1 MKENLNPS
9 MYRKNLRRAAT
20 LLLCAIVLAL
30 GLPLVSRAQDSGS
43 ITGTVRD
50 TSGAVIPNAEVKVS
64 SGAIGIS
71 RTSITNDDGDY
82 LAAVL
87 PPGVY
92 DMSVTAKGFKAY
104 QAKKIIVRVA
114 EKARVDVTL
123 QVGEMSEN
131 VVVEGSNVAQVETQ
145 TSEISGVVTGKEISQ
160 LELNGRNFTQ
170 LVTLVPGVSNLTGQ
184 DESQVG
190 LNGSI
195 SFSINGGRGEY
206 NNWQI
211 DGANNMDTGSNATL
225 NTYPSVDAVAEFRV
239 QTSNYSA
246 VYGRNG
252 SGNIEVI
259 TKSGNKSFHGDVYEF
274 VKNDAFNANDFF
286 DNAAGNPRPSD
297 KKHDFGYTIGGPVY
311 IPGHYN
317 SNKEKTFFFFS
328 EEWRRERDPFSFNQ
342 QVPSSGERGGVFNDL
357 CPTSGDFFRSNP
369 TDKSGNPVLPPNAP
383 IFAECP
389 ASAKGPVV
397 VASDGTTAQSFAP
410 FPGNKVPIDPNA
422 QAMMTALIPAPTL
435 DSGANS
441 FFITSVTE
449 PLTWRQELVRIDH
462 NFSSKL
468 RLMGRYIHD
477 SYSSVDPTVSFVGN
491 PFPSIQTKIGT
502 PGTSFVVHLTA
513 TVTPTLLNEFV
524 ASYSA
529 DHLFLTN
536 TGPFQVPSGFT
547 MTGLFATG
555 TGGQTFEQIPGVSLA
570 NGTAYGGG
578 FTINPGFM
586 PWINSNPTYAYRDT
600 VTKII
605 RNHNLQF
612 GGEFIAIQK
621 NEPSAPTSV
630 GLGGVLTFDESN
642 TNVTT
647 GNSFADFL
655 TGHIASYAQTSA
667 IVKYY
672 YRYKIFEP
680 YFQDDW
686 HVTKRLTLNLGLRVS
701 MFGTNRDNTR
711 TSFNFEPSAYQ
722 ASSAPAIDD
731 ANGTVTGVPGA
742 LIPSATAN
750 PFDGIVQCGGKG
762 GTASIPA
769 PVLAAFPSA
778 TIAGS
783 SLPGCVK
790 GHLFNPGPRIGFA
803 FDPFGDGKSAIR
815 GGYGVFFEY
824 GNGNEANAESLEGT
838 PPRVL
843 TASQPNIAPN
853 GASCTASSGYTCIGG
868 GGGVFLPFS
877 VNNEPPANIQTVAQ
891 WPYVQQWNL
900 SYQRELPKNFVG
912 SIAYVG
918 SKGTHLTDARD
929 LNQLKSLADLGLA
942 NPYKKGEAIG
952 PNDCTPNAMNQFF
965 TPSGVQITGQ
975 ALVNLGVACGNDA
988 DPSRPFVGFGTLEFL
1003 ETQANSSY
1011 NALQASVRRTLGS
1024 LIVNAAYTYS
1034 HSIDDSSDRGD
1045 SRFVDS
1051 YNLASNRASSNFDQ
1065 RHNLNISY
1073 VYDLPFFSKSSGL
1086 AKTLAGGWEWS
1097 GITTFQSGTPIN
1109 ISNGVVGDSA
1119 GVGNGVG
1126 TGSRPDLAG
1135 NPHAAPCQASQAP
1148 GPYLFNPCAFAPPQG
1163 LTFGDIGRN
1172 TLNLPHRTQFDMGL
1186 FKRFRIREDMSFE
1199 FRIESFNT
1207 FNHTQ
1212 FSSVNTTFDS
1222 LIVPGTPNSSS
1233 FLTAKAAHLPRILQL
1248 GLKFVF

>member
-1 MKENLNPS
+1 VFHALPAFRTSLEGDKVMEKTNS
-9 MYRKNLRRAAT
+9 VF
-20 LLLCAIVLAL
+20 VLARKPATACFFL
-30 GLPLVSRAQDSGS
+30 FALLVMLCLPFTAQAQDSGS

-50 TSGAVIPNAEVKVS
+50 TSGAVVPDAEVKLTS
-64 SGAIGIS
+64 AAIGIT
-71 RTSITNDDGDY
+71 RTSTTNGDGDY

-92 DMSVTAKGFKAY
+92 DMTVTAKGFKVY

-114 EKARVDVTL
+114 EKGRVDVTL
-123 QVGEMSEN
+123 QVGQITEN

-145 TSEISGVVTGKEISQ
+145 SSEISGVVTSKEISQ

-170 LVTLVPGVSNLTGQ
+170 LVTMVPGVSNLTGQ

-195 SFSINGGRGEY
+195 SFSVNGGRGEY

-259 TKSGNKSFHGDVYEF
+259 TKSGTKSFHGDAYEF
-274 VKNDAFNANDFF
+274 IKNDAFNANTFF
-286 DNAAGNPRPSD
+286 NNAAGLNPDGTQVAPRPSD
-297 KKHDFGYTIGGPVY
+297 KKHDFGYTIGGPVF
-311 IPGHYN
+311 IPDHYN

-342 QVPSSGERGGVFNDL
+342 QVPSNAERGGNFNDV
-357 CPTSGDFFRSNP
+357 CPG
-369 TDKSGNPVLPPNAP
+369 
-383 IFAECP
+383 ECP
-389 ASAKGPVV
+389 IDQATGL
-397 VASDGTTAQSFAP
+397 P
-410 FPGNKVPIDPNA
+410 FPGNNVTIDPNA
-422 QAMMTALIPAPTL
+422 KAIMNALIPAPTI

-441 FFITSVTE
+441 FFIGSVTE

-462 NFSSKL
+462 NFNSKL

-502 PGTSFVVHLTA
+502 PGTSFVIHLTA

-529 DHLFLTN
+529 DHLLLTN
-536 TGPFQVPSGFT
+536 TGPFQVPAGFT
-547 MTGLFATG
+547 MTGLFTTG
-555 TGGQTFEQIPGVSLA
+555 SGGQTFEQLPGVSLA
-570 NGTAYGGG
+570 SGAAYGGG

-612 GGEFIAIQK
+612 GGELIAIQK

-642 TNVTT
+642 TNVST

-686 HVTKRLTLNLGLRVS
+686 HITKRLTLNLGLRVS

-711 TSFNFEPSAYQ
+711 TSFNFEPSAYS
-722 ASSAPAIDD
+722 ASAAPSIDD
-731 ANGTVTGVPGA
+731 ANGTATGVPGA

-769 PVLAAFPSA
+769 AVLAAFPSA
-778 TIAGS
+778 TVAGT

-815 GGYGVFFEY
+815 GGYGIFFEY

-843 TASQPNIAPN
+843 TASQPNVAPN
-853 GASCTASSGYTCIGG
+853 GKSCTASSGYTCIGG

-900 SYQRELPKNFVG
+900 SYQRELPKNFVA
-912 SIAYVG
+912 SLAYVG

-929 LNQLKSLADLGLA
+929 LNQLHSLPAA
-942 NPYKKGEAIG
+942 QNPYKPGQAITPELFNPDGSVKYVGDCNALTAGQGG
-952 PNDCTPNAMNQFF
+952 PA
-965 TPSGVQITGQ
+965 ITGQ
-975 ALVNLGVACGNDA
+975 AAVNLGVACGNDA

-1011 NALQASVRRTLGS
+1011 NAFQASVRRTLGS
-1024 LIVNAAYTYS
+1024 LTVNAAYTYS

-1045 SRFVDS
+1045 ATFVDS
-1051 YNLASNRASSNFDQ
+1051 YNLRANRASSNFDQ
-1065 RHNLNISY
+1065 RHTLNLSY
-1073 VYDLPFFSKSSGL
+1073 VYELPLFSKSSGL
-1086 AKTLAGGWEWS
+1086 RKSLLGGWEWS
-1097 GITTFQSGTPIN
+1097 GITTYQSGIPFNVT
-1109 ISNGVVGDSA
+1109 NGVVGDNA

-1126 TGSRPDLAG
+1126 TGSRPDLVG
-1135 NPHAAPCQASQAP
+1135 NPNATPCQPSGGF
-1148 GPYLFNPCAFAPPQG
+1148 GPLLYNPCAFAAPQG
-1163 LTFGDIGRN
+1163 LTFGNVGRN
-1172 TLNLPHRTQFDMGL
+1172 SLRLPHRTQFDMGL
-1186 FKRFRIREDMSFE
+1186 FKHFPIKEAMSVE
-1199 FRIESFNT
+1199 FRAEAFNV

-1212 FSSVNTTFDS
+1212 FGPSATDSVDRQFGSSTF
-1222 LIVPGTPNSSS
+1222 LA
-1233 FLTAKAAHLPRILQL
+1233 AKTAHLPRILQL
-1248 GLKFVF
+1248 GLKFIF

>member
-1 MKENLNPS
+1 
-9 MYRKNLRRAAT
+9 
-20 LLLCAIVLAL
+20 
-30 GLPLVSRAQDSGS
+30 
-43 ITGTVRD
+43 
-50 TSGAVIPNAEVKVS
+50 
-64 SGAIGIS
+64 
-71 RTSITNDDGDY
+71 
-82 LAAVL
+82 
-87 PPGVY
+87 
-92 DMSVTAKGFKAY
+92 
-104 QAKKIIVRVA
+104 
-114 EKARVDVTL
+114 
-123 QVGEMSEN
+123 
-131 VVVEGSNVAQVETQ
+131 
-145 TSEISGVVTGKEISQ
+145 
-160 LELNGRNFTQ
+160 
-170 LVTLVPGVSNLTGQ
+170 
-184 DESQVG
+184 
-190 LNGSI
+190 
-195 SFSINGGRGEY
+195 
-206 NNWQI
+206 
-211 DGANNMDTGSNATL
+211 
-225 NTYPSVDAVAEFRV
+225 VDAVAEFRV

-342 QVPSSGERGGVFNDL
+342 QVPSSGERGGNFSDV
-357 CPTSGDFFRSNP
+357 CPGT
-369 TDKSGNPVLPPNAP
+369 
-383 IFAECP
+383 ECP
-389 ASAKGPVV
+389 INPATGL
-397 VASDGTTAQSFAP
+397 P
-410 FPGNKVPIDPNA
+410 FPGNSVTIDPNA
-422 QAMMTALIPAPTL
+422 QALMTALIPAPTL

-441 FFITSVTE
+441 FYITSVTE

-578 FTINPGFM
+578 FTVNPGFM

-642 TNVTT
+642 ANVST

-686 HVTKRLTLNLGLRVS
+686 HISKRLTLNLGLRVS

-711 TSFNFEPSAYQ
+711 TSFNFEPSVYQ

-790 GHLFNPGPRIGFA
+790 GHLFNPGPRVGFA

-853 GASCTASSGYTCIGG
+853 GTTCAASSGYTCIGG

-929 LNQLKSLADLGLA
+929 LNQLKSLADLGLT

-952 PNDCTPNAMNQFF
+952 ANDCSTFT
-965 TPSGVQITGQ
+965 TPSGVAVTGQ
-975 ALVNLGVACGNDA
+975 AAVNLGVACGNDA

-1011 NALQASVRRTLGS
+1011 HAFQASVRRTLGS

-1186 FKRFRIREDMSFE
+1186 FKRFRIKEDMSFE

-1222 LIVPGTPNSSS
+1222 VIVPGTPNSSS

>member
-1 MKENLNPS
+1 MKENSNSLFIDT
-9 MYRKNLRRAAT
+9 RKLAAARFLFCALLVV
-20 LLLCAIVLAL
+20 LLLPLAAL
-30 GLPLVSRAQDSGS
+30 AQDAGS

-50 TSGAVIPNAEVKVS
+50 SSGAVVPGAEVKAVS
-64 SGAIGIS
+64 AAIGVT
-71 RTSITNDDGDY
+71 RTTTTNADGEY
-82 LAAVL
+82 LAAAL
-87 PPGVY
+87 PPGSY
-92 DMSVTAKGFKAY
+92 DLSVTASGFKVF
-104 QAKKIIVRVA
+104 QAKKIVVQVS
-114 EKARVDVTL
+114 EKARVDVNL
-123 QVGEMSEN
+123 QVGQVSEN

-145 TSEISGVVTGKEISQ
+145 SSEISGVVTGKEISQ

-170 LVTLVPGVSNLTGQ
+170 LITLVPGVSNQTGQ
-184 DESQVG
+184 DESGVG

-195 SFSINGGRGEY
+195 AFSVNGGRGEY

-259 TKSGNKSFHGDVYEF
+259 TKNGTKSFHGDAYEF
-274 VKNDAFNANDFF
+274 IKNDAFNANDFF

-297 KKHDFGYTIGGPVY
+297 KKNDFGYTIGGPVF
-311 IPGHYN
+311 IPNHYN

-328 EEWRRERDPFSFNQ
+328 EEWRRERDPFPFNQ
-342 QVPSSGERGGVFNDL
+342 QVPSNAERGGDFSDV
-357 CPTSGDFFRSNP
+357 CPGS
-369 TDKSGNPVLPPNAP
+369 
-383 IFAECP
+383 ECP
-389 ASAKGPVV
+389 VNPATGLP
-397 VASDGTTAQSFAP
+397 FA
-410 FPGNKVPIDPNA
+410 GNKVTIDPNA
-422 QAMMTALIPAPTL
+422 QAIMNALIPAPTI
-435 DSGANS
+435 DNGANS
-441 FFITSVTE
+441 FFIGSVTE

-462 NFSSKL
+462 NFSPKL

-477 SYSSVDPTVSFVGN
+477 SYSAVDPTVSFVGN

-529 DHLFLTN
+529 DHLFLVN
-536 TGPFQVPSGFT
+536 SGPFQVPSGLT

-555 TGGQTFEQIPGVSLA
+555 SGGAQFEQIPGISLA
-570 NGTAYGGG
+570 NGAAYGGG
-578 FTINPGFM
+578 FTVNPGFM

-600 VTKII
+600 ATKII

-630 GLGGVLTFDESN
+630 GLGGILTFDEQSP
-642 TNVTT
+642 VTT

-655 TGHIASYAQTSA
+655 TGNIASYAQTSA

-686 HVTKRLTLNLGLRVS
+686 HVNKRLTLNLGLRVS
-701 MFGTNRDNTR
+701 MFGTNRDSTR
-711 TSFNFEPSAYQ
+711 TSFNFEPSAY
-722 ASSAPAIDD
+722 SSGSAPTIDV
-731 ANGTVTGVPGA
+731 NGSVTNVPGA

-750 PFDGIVQCGGKG
+750 PFNGIVQCGGKG

-778 TIAGS
+778 TIAGT

-803 FDPFGDGKSAIR
+803 FDPRGNGKSSIR

-843 TASQPNIAPN
+843 TASQPNIN

-877 VNNEPPANIQTVAQ
+877 VNNEPPANIQTKAE

-900 SYQRELPKNFVG
+900 DYQFELPKSFVA

-929 LNQLKSLADLGLA
+929 LNQLHPLTAA
-942 NPYKKGEAIG
+942 QNPYKPGQPITAA
-952 PNDCTPNAMNQFF
+952 DCN
-965 TPSGVQITGQ
+965 SITTNSNGLPTGATLSNGTVLNSASP
-975 ALVNLGVACGNDA
+975 ALNNLFVACGNDA
-988 DPSRPFVGFGTLEFL
+988 DPLRPFVGFGTLEFL

-1011 NALQASVRRTLGS
+1011 NALQASVRRTLGA
-1024 LIVNAAYTYS
+1024 LVINAAYTYS

-1051 YNLASNRASSNFDQ
+1051 YNLAENRASSNFDE
-1065 RHNLNISY
+1065 RHILNISY

-1086 AKTLAGGWEWS
+1086 RKTLLGGWEWS
-1097 GITTFQSGTPIN
+1097 GITTFQSGVPIN
-1109 ISNGVVGDSA
+1109 ISNSLFGDNA

-1126 TGSRPDLAG
+1126 TGSRPDVVG
-1135 NPHAAPCQASQAP
+1135 NPYAAPCVPSPAP

-1163 LTFGDIGRN
+1163 LTFGNLGRN

-1186 FKRFRIREDMSFE
+1186 FKHFPIKEAVSVE

-1212 FSSVNTTFDS
+1212 FSGTPSTFDS
-1222 LIVPGTPNSSS
+1222 SDPTVQGTS
-1233 FLTAKAAHLPRILQL
+1233 FLTAQTAHLPRILQL
-1248 GLKFVF
+1248 GLKFLF